1 MKKKIKV
8 NRISKKGQPP
18 GSLIYIGEERN
29 HDTEIK
35 TYKYSESIIERK
47 TFDKNIDLKQFENTS
62 SKLWIDVDGIH
73 DISLVEKIS
82 HYFGI
87 HALTI
92 EDMLNTHQRPKMSDF
107 DNYMYVTCK
116 MLTMSSLINNKVFES
131 EQISIILLK
140 DKLITF
146 QELPGD
152 CFDEIRKR
160 FDVETSKLRRY
171 DTGYLLF
178 LLLDYIVDDYIDAIE
193 LFRKDI
199 ENLEDKIVAHNSFV
213 GINEIIQ
220 HKSLLINMHKEISP
234 IKDIIY
240 KILRSENTLIRV
252 ETHKYYNDL
261 LDHADQVIEQIDFLL
276 SINKSQQDL
285 HFATLSLRMNKIM
298 ETLTI
303 ITAIFIPLTFI
314 VGVYGMNFEN
324 MPELEYKYGYYI
336 TWGVMILIV
345 FIMISWFKRRKWM

>member
-1 MKKKIKV
+1 
-8 NRISKKGQPP
+8 
-18 GSLIYIGEERN
+18 
-29 HDTEIK
+29 
-35 TYKYSESIIERK
+35 
-47 TFDKNIDLKQFENTS
+47 
-62 SKLWIDVDGIH
+62 
-73 DISLVEKIS
+73 
-82 HYFGI
+82 
-87 HALTI
+87 
-92 EDMLNTHQRPKMSDF
+92 
-107 DNYMYVTCK
+107 
-116 MLTMSSLINNKVFES
+116 
-131 EQISIILLK
+131 
-140 DKLITF
+140 
-146 QELPGD
+146 
-152 CFDEIRKR
+152 
-160 FDVETSKLRRY
+160 
-171 DTGYLLF
+171 
-178 LLLDYIVDDYIDAIE
+178 
-193 LFRKDI
+193 
-199 ENLEDKIVAHNSFV
+199 
-213 GINEIIQ
+213 
-220 HKSLLINMHKEISP
+220 MHKEISP

-336 TWGVMILIV
+336 TWGVMILVV